1 MGLLVAK
8 VVSMC
13 LLGGVS
19 LAVGLLPLV
28 FKRFCGFGTGVA
40 SRRSQ
45 LLISALICFGGGV
58 ILTTCFT
65 HMLPEVNIFLANNI
79 KNGAFPETGLH
90 MAEIFVLCG
99 FFMVYFTE
107 ELTHLLIHKYMSPA
121 QTSQARTTEL
131 KNGGDESHPAL
142 SNGEAGGSGGH
153 GHNHEDMALEFIDG
167 ENASFEATLRGFL
180 VILALSLHA
189 VFEGIALGLTN
200 TESSV
205 WYLFFAVASHKFVIS
220 FCIGMQFVSSGI
232 KTILNIIFISTFSLI
247 SPIGAGIGIAVSET
261 VKSEADVQGSVVT
274 VLQGLATGTLLYVV
288 FFEVIE
294 KERLKKTNGLLMVAF
309 IFLGAVVMTM
319 VQYIEVVASAADSA
333 ELDGLSNPTLSVE
346 LES

>member
-1 MGLLVAK
+1 
-8 VVSMC
+8 MC

-19 LAVGLLPLV
+19 LLVGLLPLV
-28 FKRFCGFGTGVA
+28 FKRFCGFGSGVA

-45 LLISALICFGGGV
+45 LLISALTCFGGGV

-79 KNGAFPETGLH
+79 ENNTFPDTGLH

-107 ELTHLLIHKYMSPA
+107 ELTHLLIHKYMRPPSTAPA
-121 QTSQARTTEL
+121 KSTEL
-131 KNGGDESHPAL
+131 SKNGGGGDESHPAL
-142 SNGEAGGSGGH
+142 SNGEAGGHGGH
-153 GHNHEDMALEFIDG
+153 GHNHEDVALDLIEGSD
-167 ENASFEATLRGFL
+167 SFEATLRGFL

-189 VFEGIALGLTN
+189 VFEGIALGLTKS
-200 TESSV
+200 ESSV

-232 KTILNIIFISTFSLI
+232 KTILNMIFIATFALI

-261 VKSEADVQGSVVT
+261 VSSEADVQGSVVT

-309 IFLGAVVMTM
+309 IFLGAVIMTM
-319 VQYIEVVASAADSA
+319 VQYIEVVVSQADSQPSLVTA
-333 ELDGLSNPTLSVE
+333 NPE
-346 LES
+346 GM